1 MRCNPSRWLWGLI
14 PIAMLGWATYYRERP
29 NVEADL
35 AVRATEALR
44 KAGQPWA
51 KVSMDGRE
59 ATITGRAQ
67 KDGEP
72 KAALDAVRAVWG
84 IRTVQLKTDLA
95 GSGAVAVERI
105 GPPVDEEALRKA
117 REAEAAAAL
126 KAKQDAEAEAARR
139 AREQAEAEAAR
150 KAQEEAEAAAL
161 RAKQEAEAEAARK
174 AQEEAEAA
182 AARKA
187 EEEAEAQATRETE
200 AAVEAAARRAR
211 EQTEEA
217 LRAQREAEEALKA
230 QEAEAAALKA
240 KEEAEAARK
249 AEEEAE
255 AARRAQEEAEALKA
269 KEEAEAE
276 AARKAEEEAE
286 SARRAQEEAEA
297 LKAKEE
303 AEAEAARKAEEEAE
317 AARIAQE
324 EAEALKAKEEAE
336 AEAARKA
343 QEEAD
348 AEARAARKTTDETRA
363 CEKRLADAAAEG
375 VILFARAKADID
387 SKSSLTL
394 ARLAEII
401 KACPGSRVE
410 VEGHTDSEGTDERN
424 QRLSERRAR
433 AVINSLVRAGVPEER
448 LSAVGYGASRPVA
461 SNDTPEGMA
470 RNRRIEFRV
479 FTD

>member
-1 MRCNPSRWLWGLI
+1 
-14 PIAMLGWATYYRERP
+14 MLGWATYYRERP

-286 SARRAQEEAEA
+286 SARAQEEAEA